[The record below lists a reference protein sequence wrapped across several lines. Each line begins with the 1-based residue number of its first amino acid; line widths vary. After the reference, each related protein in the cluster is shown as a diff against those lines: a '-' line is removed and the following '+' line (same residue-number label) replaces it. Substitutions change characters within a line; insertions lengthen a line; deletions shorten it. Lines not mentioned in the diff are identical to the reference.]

1 MGCAITTLG
10 VTAVSAT
17 NSHKSPAAAHATYA
31 HEHNIRLE
39 YHGTE

>member
-10 VTAVSAT
+10 VTVVLVT
-17 NSHKSPAAAHATYA
+17 NSHKSLAVAHAAYA